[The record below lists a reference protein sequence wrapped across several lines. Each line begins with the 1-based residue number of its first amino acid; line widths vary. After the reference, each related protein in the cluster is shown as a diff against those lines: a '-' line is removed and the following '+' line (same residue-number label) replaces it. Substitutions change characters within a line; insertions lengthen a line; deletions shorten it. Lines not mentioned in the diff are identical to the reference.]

1 MGLIESGSLFCPNRH
16 TYDITRHGYVNLLTR
31 PPKNSLYS
39 RELFEARQR
48 IILNTAL
55 YSALHETI
63 AEGLDA
69 FLPVGSE
76 DRADRV
82 TPGGAPR
89 WLADL
94 GCGEGS
100 HLRRVLEHLGQAA
113 SGKGPVI
120 RGVGLDISREGIL
133 LAAKLHKHIPWLVAD
148 LAKSPLQDRS
158 LHAVLNILSPANYG
172 EFRRILKP
180 GGLCVKVVPG
190 PWYLQEL
197 RSALFADEEK
207 RTYQNDRTVALFRQQ
222 FRLLEHSGVRNA
234 VLLNR
239 SELGD
244 LARMTPLAWSAGRDR
259 LEQFLDRDSLE
270 ITVDLEVLIG
280 RTEG

>member
-1 MGLIESGSLFCPNRH
+1 
-16 TYDITRHGYVNLLTR
+16 
-31 PPKNSLYS
+31 
-39 RELFEARQR
+39 
-48 IILNTAL
+48 
-55 YSALHETI
+55 
-63 AEGLDA
+63 
-69 FLPVGSE
+69 
-76 DRADRV
+76 
-82 TPGGAPR
+82 
-89 WLADL
+89 
-94 GCGEGS
+94 
-100 HLRRVLEHLGQAA
+100 
-113 SGKGPVI
+113 
-120 RGVGLDISREGIL
+120 
-133 LAAKLHKHIPWLVAD
+133 
-148 LAKSPLQDRS
+148 
-158 LHAVLNILSPANYG
+158 
-172 EFRRILKP
+172 
-180 GGLCVKVVPG
+180 
-190 PWYLQEL
+190 L